1 MPILQNRVKCKTCGE
16 LVPKTAT
23 RVVDPMSD
31 MKTYE
36 CYACFRDRQTTP
48 TIRKESKRPKQEIF
62 CTYCKYKFNSSRLVC
77 PYCGKND
84 HLVRSNVKVVDL
96 L

>member
-1 MPILQNRVKCKTCGE
+1 MTILQNRVKCKTCGE

-23 RVVDPMSD
+23 RVVNPLSE

-36 CYACFRDRQTTP
+36 CYACFRDRQT
-48 TIRKESKRPKQEIF
+48 RPVVRGSPERAKQEIF

-77 PYCGKND
+77 PYCGKSEY
-84 HLVRSNVKVVDL
+84 LVRSNVKVVDL